1 MTLLLQEQQPRTE
14 LNVGDFQNIMVRVS
28 LMLNFHVHILDV
40 FIVGIYANI
49 LCELAISVVTPC
61 PHL

>member
-1 MTLLLQEQQPRTE
+1 VI
-14 LNVGDFQNIMVRVS
+14 VGDFQTIMVRVS
-28 LMLNFHVHILDV
+28 LMVNFHVHILDV
-40 FIVGIYANI
+40 FIVGIYVNI